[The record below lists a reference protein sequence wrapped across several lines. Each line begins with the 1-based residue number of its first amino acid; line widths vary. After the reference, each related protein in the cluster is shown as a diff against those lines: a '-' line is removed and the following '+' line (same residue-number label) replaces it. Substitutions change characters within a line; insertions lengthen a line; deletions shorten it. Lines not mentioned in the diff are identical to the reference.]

1 MTDTEYLYLSPECTE
16 DILSEPKGFVN
27 ENARFSQSGRPLK
40 PVPKAGR
47 LSFHTGISN
56 NTQPIGHRRIGA
68 VFSRQENIYTSAF
81 NTPHCLCVQQLSRY
95 LPYPAGYGYRLGV
108 RHRCRRLPC
117 YPPADPSAVGNL
129 RIVLDVFPCHGGLAA
144 GDPAQDG
151 NPAALR
157 EGLKSSSWQSSAPV
171 FPAGAFSPP
180 LPADGEVIKAVEP
193 LAGGDPRIQVG
204 IGSQSGTLSGVD
216 IALPNNFCCQRRA
229 GHRHL

>member
-47 LSFHTGISN
+47 LSFHTGISH

-81 NTPHCLCVQQLSRY
+81 NTPHCLCVQRLSRY
-95 LPYPAGYGYRLGV
+95 LPYPAGCGYRLGV

-117 YPPADPSAVGNL
+117 YPPGRSGRSGSVCRWESPHSPRCFPLPWWAGRRRSGPRWKSGSSPGGIKIQLLAILGPRLSGRGVFPSATCGW
-129 RIVLDVFPCHGGLAA
+129 RSY
-144 GDPAQDG
+144 
-151 NPAALR
+151 
-157 EGLKSSSWQSSAPV
+157 KS
-171 FPAGAFSPP
+171 G
-180 LPADGEVIKAVEP
+180 
-193 LAGGDPRIQVG
+193 
-204 IGSQSGTLSGVD
+204 
-216 IALPNNFCCQRRA
+216 
-229 GHRHL
+229 